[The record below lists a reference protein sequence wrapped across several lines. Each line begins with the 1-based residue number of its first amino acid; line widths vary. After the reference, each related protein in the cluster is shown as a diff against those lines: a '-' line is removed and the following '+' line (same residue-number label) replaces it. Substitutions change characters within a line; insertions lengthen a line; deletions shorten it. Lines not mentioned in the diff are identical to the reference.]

1 MISSVTRSSV
11 GCVPI
16 RDSGIK
22 QENIKQGCCC
32 HELKRAW
39 LEGVSASRSGSPKN
53 FMQLNIL
60 LNSGSVSK
68 LQTAFTT

>member
-32 HELKRAW
+32 HELRRAW

-53 FMQLNIL
+53 FMQYP
-60 LNSGSVSK
+60 VK
-68 LQTAFTT
+68 